1 MDGYHV
7 SLPAPDRLPVER
19 AGDRRQGSQGE
30 QHPREKK
37 KKKKK
42 LLIKHDEVILSEQVP
57 PSTKLGKTSEKS
69 EPRTPDRGKGDVV
82 DVTA

>member
-42 LLIKHDEVILSEQVP
+42 LLPKTDEVILSDHAP
-57 PSTKLGKTSEKS
+57 LSNKLEKTSEKS
-69 EPRTPDRGKGDVV
+69 EPRSPDRGKGDAI
-82 DVTA
+82 DITA